1 MLKFKRIISV
11 LVTAA
16 MLTVSWSIN
25 TGAASTS
32 ARYMEA
38 LDRGLV
44 AMMTDNGVYLTWRL
58 LGTEAYN
65 TTFDVYRDGTK
76 INTAA
81 ISDSTDYLDADGT
94 STSAYKVV
102 SSNETASAVTK
113 TAVPFSSGTN
123 YLEIP
128 VAPID
133 DYVHDGTSYEYKIH
147 DASVGDVDGDGEYE
161 IVVKREANHQHA
173 GFAGFNHMYLEA
185 YKLDGTV
192 LWRID
197 MGQNIDIS

>member
-1 MLKFKRIISV
+1 M
-11 LVTAA
+11 
-16 MLTVSWSIN
+16 
-25 TGAASTS
+25 
-32 ARYMEA
+32 
-38 LDRGLV
+38 
-44 AMMTDNGVYLTWRL
+44 
-58 LGTEAYN
+58 
-65 TTFDVYRDGTK
+65 
-76 INTAA
+76 
-81 ISDSTDYLDADGT
+81 
-94 STSAYKVV
+94 YKVV

-113 TAVPFSSGTN
+113 TAVPFSSDTN